1 MKKGETAAVGGR
13 QAAAQCDTSVSS
25 ALNTYATEMRVDR
38 ELKAQEKANRPPVQ
52 MSGVIAICMMPALLM
67 ICPSP
72 MVIRW
77 MRMFPG

>member
-1 MKKGETAAVGGR
+1 
-13 QAAAQCDTSVSS
+13 
-25 ALNTYATEMRVDR
+25 MRVDR
-38 ELKAQEKANRPPVQ
+38 ELKAQEKANRLPVQ

>member
-1 MKKGETAAVGGR
+1 
-13 QAAAQCDTSVSS
+13 
-25 ALNTYATEMRVDR
+25 MRVDR